1 MKCIIQECVLLLEL
15 CKYKNKMK
23 PWKFIGENK
32 MKPWKFIGENF
43 YETKNKNK

>member
-1 MKCIIQECVLLLEL
+1 
-15 CKYKNKMK
+15 MK

-32 MKPWKFIGENF
+32 MKPWKFIGENL

>member
-1 MKCIIQECVLLLEL
+1 
-15 CKYKNKMK
+15 MK
-23 PWKFIGENK
+23 PWKFIGKNK

>member
-1 MKCIIQECVLLLEL
+1 
-15 CKYKNKMK
+15 MK

-43 YETKNKNK
+43 YEKKNKNK

>member
-1 MKCIIQECVLLLEL
+1 
-15 CKYKNKMK
+15 MK

>member
-1 MKCIIQECVLLLEL
+1 
-15 CKYKNKMK
+15 MK
-23 PWKFIGENK
+23 PWKFKGENK